1 MLGCS
6 EVQELHMTYLIKFGL
21 IIVAYAFGSIPWGYL
36 IGKMRGIDIRD
47 HGSKNIGATNIGR
60 VLGFKYAFL
69 AFFLDTLKG
78 FLFVFLFRFQI
89 IPTEYC
95 FLSPMVYGLAA
106 VLGHSFSLFLRFR
119 GGKAVATT
127 AGVILG
133 FAPWLFFLGIAL
145 FFILAASTKLVS
157 LSSLL
162 ATGFTLIVSLILV
175 FLKTDPFFGL
185 SFDWYFPIFHL
196 AIYAIIVFRHRENI
210 KKLMLGTES
219 KFSFKK

>member
-1 MLGCS
+1 
-6 EVQELHMTYLIKFGL
+6 MTYLIKFGL
-21 IIVAYAFGSIPWGYL
+21 IIVAYIFGSIPWGYL

-69 AFFLDTLKG
+69 AFFLDTFKG

-89 IPTEYC
+89 IPAEYC
-95 FLSPMVYGLAA
+95 FLSPMVYGFAA
-106 VLGHSFSLFLRFR
+106 ILGHSFSLFLKFR
-119 GGKAVATT
+119 GGKAVATS

-133 FAPWLFFLGIAL
+133 FAPWLFLIGIAL
-145 FFILAASTKLVS
+145 FFVLAWSTKLIS

-162 ATGFTLIVSLILV
+162 ATGFTLIMSLVLYL
-175 FLKTDPFFGL
+175 LKTDPFSGL
-185 SFDWYFPIFHL
+185 PYDWYFPLFHL

-210 KKLMLGTES
+210 KKLLKGTES

>member
-1 MLGCS
+1 MLFAFEYRS
-6 EVQELHMTYLIKFGL
+6 IHMTNLIKFGL
-21 IIVAYAFGSIPWGYL
+21 IIVAYVLGSIPWGYL

-47 HGSKNIGATNIGR
+47 HGSKNIGATNVGR

-78 FLFVFLFRFQI
+78 FLLVFLFRFQI
-89 IPTEYC
+89 IPPEYC
-95 FLSPMVYGLAA
+95 FLSPMVYGLASI
-106 VLGHSFSLFLRFR
+106 LGHSFSIFLKFR

-133 FAPWLFFLGIAL
+133 FTPWLFVLGTTL
-145 FFILAASTKLVS
+145 FFVLALSTRLVS

-162 ATGFTLIVSLILV
+162 ATGFTLIMSLVLCL
-175 FLKTDPFFGL
+175 LKTGPFSGL
-185 SFDWYFPIFHL
+185 PYDWYFPLFHL

-210 KKLMLGTES
+210 KRLLKGTES